1 MRKASI
7 ILLFL
12 LASVLN
18 SQEVFKFTYFNNYA
32 PFSWEEDNR
41 VRGIFV
47 DILNEI
53 IYKRMGLTPVHNA
66 YPWERAQLMVKE
78 DKADGFI
85 TIPTEERLSYTLANT
100 EPIYTA
106 QFTIFTNKF
115 NKRIDNI
122 REITS
127 LDQLK
132 NFKVVHYLG
141 SGWAKKNLS
150 QIDVHWTR
158 TLDKSLLLISLNRVD
173 IFIDPSVAINYNI
186 RKHKYTHSITEIQN
200 VLDRSNF
207 MLLINKGSKFE
218 KHLEEFDHHLK
229 EIKEDGTLDQIISKY
244 I

>member
-1 MRKASI
+1 MRKASFI
-7 ILLFL
+7 FL
-12 LASVLN
+12 LLLALGLN
-18 SQEVFKFTYFNNYA
+18 SQEVFRFTYFNNYA
-32 PFSWEEDNR
+32 PFSWEENSR

-85 TIPTEERLSYTLANT
+85 TIPTEERLSYTLVNT

-115 NKRIDNI
+115 NKQLDKIS
-122 REITS
+122 EITT
-127 LDQLK
+127 LDELK

-141 SGWAKKNLS
+141 SGWAKTNLS

-158 TLDKSLLLISLNRVD
+158 TLDKTLLLISLNRVD
-173 IFIDPSVAINYNI
+173 LFIDPSVAVNYNI
-186 RKHKYTHSITEIQN
+186 KKHKYTHSITEIKN
-200 VLDRSNF
+200 VLDISNF
-207 MLLINKGSKFE
+207 MLFINKESKFE
-218 KHLEEFDHHLK
+218 KYIEEFDHHLK
-229 EIKEDGTLDQIISKY
+229 QIKEDGTMDQIISKY